1 MKHYRILLAVLI
13 ASLTAF
19 AACDDPLNPEENF
32 RNNLESVLM
41 SPAKAEGIMLYGY
54 TQMPYITPRFDDV
67 ATDDAVS
74 NNPANTYRTM
84 ATGGWSSLSNAQD
97 MWTQCNRGIMNLNRF
112 FTIVDQIDW
121 KPSNERL
128 AKAFKSLYT
137 GEAYALRGI
146 LKYFELRNHAGVSAD
161 GELLGIPIYNEYV
174 TDLATFSE
182 PRKTFTESV
191 QSIMDDFT
199 EALKYIPMDY
209 GDVTSVPSA
218 YNYLSLDEYNN
229 IFGDQRRQ
237 KVSGRIVKAFQARVA
252 LLAASPAFNQSNTA
266 SLWETAA
273 KYAGDLL
280 KDIGGIAGLDPT
292 GNVFWLPA
300 QVTAAKLRTGD
311 NKDLP
316 EIIWRRYMRSFRDWE
331 QDNYPPTVYGYGR
344 INPTQNFVD
353 AFPMKNGYP
362 IDDAASGYDPQ
373 NPYANRDPRL
383 AQIVVLNGSKV
394 RGSVINSLTGS
405 SNDLANK
412 MQYSTRTGYYLRKHL
427 NENVNVQTGK
437 QNTQEH
443 IEPIIRYTEIFLD
456 YAEAA
461 NEAWGPDGK
470 GSYGFS
476 ARDVVAAIRKRA
488 GINEDAY
495 LATISSKEDMRKLIR
510 NERRIELSFE
520 GFRFWD
526 LRRWNVALD
535 EPAMGVELNDG
546 VYTEVEVEDRAYKPY
561 MVYGPIPYNE
571 VLKFGF
577 VQNKG
582 WE

>member
-1 MKHYRILLAVLI
+1 MLALPFI
-13 ASLTAF
+13 YS
-19 AACDDPLNPEENF
+19 
-32 RNNLESVLM
+32 S
-41 SPAKAEGIMLYGY
+41 
-54 TQMPYITPRFDDV
+54 TQ
-67 ATDDAVS
+67 
-74 NNPANTYRTM
+74 
-84 ATGGWSSLSNAQD
+84 
-97 MWTQCNRGIMNLNRF
+97 
-112 FTIVDQIDW
+112 
-121 KPSNERL
+121 
-128 AKAFKSLYT
+128 
-137 GEAYALRGI
+137 
-146 LKYFELRNHAGVSAD
+146 
-161 GELLGIPIYNEYV
+161 
-174 TDLATFSE
+174 
-182 PRKTFTESV
+182 
-191 QSIMDDFT
+191 
-199 EALKYIPMDY
+199 
-209 GDVTSVPSA
+209 
-218 YNYLSLDEYNN
+218 
-229 IFGDQRRQ
+229 
-237 KVSGRIVKAFQARVA
+237 
-252 LLAASPAFNQSNTA
+252 
-266 SLWETAA
+266 
-273 KYAGDLL
+273 
-280 KDIGGIAGLDPT
+280 
-292 GNVFWLPA
+292 
-300 QVTAAKLRTGD
+300 
-311 NKDLP
+311 
-316 EIIWRRYMRSFRDWE
+316 
-331 QDNYPPTVYGYGR
+331 
-344 INPTQNFVD
+344 
-353 AFPMKNGYP
+353 
-362 IDDAASGYDPQ
+362 
-373 NPYANRDPRL
+373 
-383 AQIVVLNGSKV
+383 
-394 RGSVINSLTGS
+394 NSLTGS

-495 LATISSKEDMRKLIR
+495 LATVSSKEDMRKLIR

>member
-13 ASLTAF
+13 ASLFAF
-19 AACDDPLNPEENF
+19 SACDDPLNPEENF

-237 KVSGRIVKAFQARVA
+237 KVSGRIVKAFQARVS

-437 QNTQEH
+437 QNTQDH

>member
-112 FTIVDQIDW
+112 FTVVDQIDW

-300 QVTAAKLRTGD
+300 QITAAKLRTGD

-495 LATISSKEDMRKLIR
+495 LATVSSKEDMRKLIR

>member
-112 FTIVDQIDW
+112 FTIVDEIDW

-300 QVTAAKLRTGD
+300 QITAAKLRTGD

-495 LATISSKEDMRKLIR
+495 LATVSSKEDMRKLIR

>member
-300 QVTAAKLRTGD
+300 QITAAKLRTGD

-437 QNTQEH
+437 QNTQDH

>member
-112 FTIVDQIDW
+112 FTIVDEIGW

-300 QVTAAKLRTGD
+300 QITAAKLRTGD

-383 AQIVVLNGSKV
+383 AQIVVLDGSKV

-495 LATISSKEDMRKLIR
+495 LATVSSKEDMRKLIR

>member
-13 ASLTAF
+13 ASLFAF

-112 FTIVDQIDW
+112 FTVVDQIDW

>member
-13 ASLTAF
+13 ASLFAF

-112 FTIVDQIDW
+112 FTIVDEIGW

-300 QVTAAKLRTGD
+300 QITAAKLRTGD

-495 LATISSKEDMRKLIR
+495 LATVSSKEDMRKLIR

>member
-1 MKHYRILLAVLI
+1 MKHYRILLAALI
-13 ASLTAF
+13 ASLFAF
-19 AACDDPLNPEENF
+19 SACDDPLNPEENF

-41 SPAKAEGIMLYGY
+41 SPAKVEGIMTYGY

-74 NNPANTYRTM
+74 NDPGNSYRVM
-84 ATGGWSSLSNAQD
+84 ATGGWSSLSNSQD

-112 FTIVDQIDW
+112 FTVVDDIDF
-121 KPSNERL
+121 KPSNEGL
-128 AKAFKSLYT
+128 AKAFKTLYT

-146 LKYFELRNHAGVSAD
+146 LKYFLLRNHAGVSAD
-161 GELLGIPIYNEYV
+161 GELLGIPIYNDYV

-182 PRKTFTESV
+182 PRKTFNESV

-199 EALKYIPMDY
+199 EAMKYLPEDY

-218 YNYLSLDEYNN
+218 YNYLNLDEYNQV
-229 IFGDQRRQ
+229 FGNQRRQ
-237 KVSGRIVKAFQARVA
+237 KVSGRIVNAFRARVA
-252 LLAASPAFNQSNTA
+252 LLAASPAFNTSNTA
-266 SLWETAA
+266 SLWESAA
-273 KYAGDLL
+273 KYAGDLI
-280 KDIGGIAGLDPT
+280 KDIGGISGLDPT
-292 GNVFWLPA
+292 GNIYWLPA

-311 NKDLP
+311 DKDIP
-316 EIIWRRYMRSFRDWE
+316 EMIWRRYMRTINTWE
-331 QDNYPPTVYGYGR
+331 GDNYPPTVYGHGR

-362 IDDAASGYDPQ
+362 IDDPASGFDAS

-394 RGSVINSLTGS
+394 RGAVINSLTGTS
-405 SNDLANK
+405 DDLANK

-427 NENVNVQTGK
+427 REDVNMQTGK
-437 QNTQEH
+437 TNTQDH
-443 IEPIIRYTEIFLD
+443 IEPIIRYTEIFLI

-470 GSYGFS
+470 GSFGFS
-476 ARDVVAAIRKRA
+476 ARDVIAAIRKRA
-488 GINEDAY
+488 GITDDAY
-495 LATISSKEDMRKLIR
+495 LAKVSSKEDMRALIR

-535 EPAMGVELNDG
+535 EPARGISLKDG
-546 VYTEVEVEDRAYKPY
+546 VYSEVDVEERAYKPY

>member
-237 KVSGRIVKAFQARVA
+237 NVSGRIVKAFQARVA

-300 QVTAAKLRTGD
+300 QITAAKLRTGD

-437 QNTQEH
+437 QNTQDH

>member
-237 KVSGRIVKAFQARVA
+237 KVSGRIVKAFQARVS

-437 QNTQEH
+437 QNTQDH

>member
-437 QNTQEH
+437 QNTQDH

>member
-112 FTIVDQIDW
+112 FTIVDEIDW

-300 QVTAAKLRTGD
+300 QITAAKLRTGD

-383 AQIVVLNGSKV
+383 AQIVVLDGSKV

-495 LATISSKEDMRKLIR
+495 LATVSSKEDMRKLIR

>member
-112 FTIVDQIDW
+112 FTIVDEIDW

-199 EALKYIPMDY
+199 DALKYIPMDY

-300 QVTAAKLRTGD
+300 QITAAKLRTGD

-383 AQIVVLNGSKV
+383 AQIVVLDGSKV

-495 LATISSKEDMRKLIR
+495 LATVSSKEDMRKLIR